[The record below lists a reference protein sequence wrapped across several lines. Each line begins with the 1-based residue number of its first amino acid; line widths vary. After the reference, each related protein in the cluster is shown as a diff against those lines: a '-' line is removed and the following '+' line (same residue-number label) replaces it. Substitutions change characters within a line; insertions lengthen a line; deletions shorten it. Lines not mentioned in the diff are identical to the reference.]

1 MLSQLSYTPT
11 GGDIILRQ
19 VYRLGQGRRFSA
31 RRAEQTAANLGVIAM
46 RAAPGWITGQ
56 QHTWR
61 VHELIF
67 ANALQARDPTT
78 SLLHGAV

>member
-11 GGDIILRQ
+11 GGDFILGQ
-19 VYRLGQGRRFSA
+19 VYRLGQERRFGA
-31 RRAEQTAANLGVIAM
+31 RHAEQTAANLGVIAV

-56 QHTWR
+56 HTWR
-61 VHELIF
+61 VRELIF

-78 SLLHGAV
+78 SLLHCAV